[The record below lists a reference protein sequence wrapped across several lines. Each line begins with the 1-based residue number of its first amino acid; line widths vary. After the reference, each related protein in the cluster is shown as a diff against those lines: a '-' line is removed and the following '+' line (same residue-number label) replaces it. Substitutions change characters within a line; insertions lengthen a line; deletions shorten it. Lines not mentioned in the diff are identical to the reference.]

1 MRFHLS
7 RGQVLRTPASDIEHD
22 ITAGVLGNAA
32 HELDLSQP
40 LIPSDRAAW
49 KIAVA
54 PEAGPPRGSSGR
66 PADVDRERGRIVWL
80 GGDAD
85 VSKGE
90 ELALEADAIV
100 VSRPEQAQNVDRFF
114 GRAAP
119 RAVVSPN
126 SLGFARYRA

>member
-7 RGQVLRTPASDIEHD
+7 RGQVLRTPASDIGHD

-54 PEAGPPRGSSGR
+54 PDAGPPRGSSGR
-66 PADVDRERGRIVWL
+66 PADVARERGRVVWL
-80 GGDAD
+80 GVDAN
-85 VSKGE
+85 VRKGE
-90 ELALEADAIV
+90 ELPLEADALFL
-100 VSRPEQAQNVDRFF
+100 SRPR
-114 GRAAP
+114 P
-119 RAVVSPN
+119 RHTP
-126 SLGFARYRA
+126 

>member
-7 RGQVLRTPASDIEHD
+7 RGQVLRTPASDIGHD

-54 PEAGPPRGSSGR
+54 PDAGPPRGSSGR
-66 PADVDRERGRIVWL
+66 PSDADRELCRIV
-80 GGDAD
+80 GIRVEAD
-85 VSKGE
+85 VSKRE
-90 ELALEADAIV
+90 ELALESNTIFL
-100 VSRPEQAQNVDRFF
+100 SRPEHAQNVD
-114 GRAAP
+114 AAI
-119 RAVVSPN
+119 VS
-126 SLGFARYRA
+126 A

>member
-7 RGQVLRTPASDIEHD
+7 RGQVLRTPASDIGHD

-66 PADVDRERGRIVWL
+66 PADGDRESGRIVWL

-85 VSKGE
+85 VRKGE
-90 ELALEADAIV
+90 EVALESHARFR
-100 VSRPEQAQNVDRFF
+100 SRPRPGQEVKR
-114 GRAAP
+114 
-119 RAVVSPN
+119 VV
-126 SLGFARYRA
+126 

>member
-1 MRFHLS
+1 MTRPRHLVGRMRFHLS
-7 RGQVLRTPASDIEHD
+7 RGQVLRTPASDIGHD

-66 PADVDRERGRIVWL
+66 PDDVERERGRTVWL
-80 GGDAD
+80 GVDAD

-90 ELALEADAIV
+90 ELALEADAIF
-100 VSRPEQAQNVDRFF
+100 VSRPEQRQNADSSAGRPP
-114 GRAAP
+114 RAAL
-119 RAVVSPN
+119 R
-126 SLGFARYRA
+126 